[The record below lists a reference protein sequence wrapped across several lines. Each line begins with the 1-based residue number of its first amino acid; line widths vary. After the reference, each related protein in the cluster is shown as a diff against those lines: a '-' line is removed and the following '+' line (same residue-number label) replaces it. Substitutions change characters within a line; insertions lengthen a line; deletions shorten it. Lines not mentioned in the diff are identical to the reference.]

1 MPYSLA
7 LPKRSY
13 YRQVE
18 FTPTYLDNA
27 VQHALNGDWS
37 QIHEMM
43 DQMLTDAYVQG
54 CLSSRSSGIMRD
66 FQIVPPSDDKIDIE
80 RAEIVKGDIQRL
92 KPRKYFKSIQ
102 EGLFYKWS
110 VVDYNFD
117 VIDGHAAPIDYITY
131 PRHYFAY
138 DDSNVL
144 KINTTREMQDIPETV
159 TVAQSDGLPVLLSV
173 LFEYFM
179 RKFVTERWAA
189 FLERFG
195 EPFIIG
201 IYQPGAT
208 DDFKDEL
215 ETAVETIASAA
226 SGIMPHGGAQKV
238 IEILESAK
246 TTGDHQEFEKKRNAA
261 ISVGILG
268 HEHAVADATGLQ
280 VGNNPTQFVVREDL
294 KKNDLHYI
302 DENVQPLVD
311 NIYALNWADGRGVGT
326 FKMDK
331 SDPVNVDERIN
342 VLDLGYQHGLKL
354 KRNMYEEL
362 GLEFDESQQFIE
374 KNGQVDYEDATE
386 YPE

>member
-1 MPYSLA
+1 MPFSLV
-7 LPKRSY
+7 LPKGSY

-18 FTPTYLDNA
+18 FTPAYLENA
-27 VQHALNGDWS
+27 VNHALNGDWS

-43 DQMLTDAYVQG
+43 DQMSTDAYVQG
-54 CLSSRSSGIMRD
+54 CLSSRRSGVMRD
-66 FQIVPPSDDKIDIE
+66 FQIMPPTDDDIDIE
-80 RAEIVKGDIQRL
+80 RAAIVKADIQRL
-92 KPRKYFKSIQ
+92 KPRKYFKAIQ
-102 EGLFYKWS
+102 DGLFYKWNVMDYNWE
-110 VVDYNFD
+110 VVDGRQ
-117 VIDGHAAPIDYITY
+117 VPIEYISY
-131 PRHYFAY
+131 PKHLFAI
-138 DDSNVL
+138 DSNDGLL
-144 KINTTREMQDIPETV
+144 KINVTRTLQDIPPTA
-159 TVAQSDGLPVLLSV
+159 TVAMSDGMPVLLPV

-201 IYQPGAT
+201 VYQPGAS
-208 DDFKDEL
+208 DELKDEL
-215 ETAVETIASAA
+215 EEAVSTIASAA

-246 TTGDHQEFEKKRNAA
+246 TTGDHENFEKKRNAA

-280 VGNNPTQFVVREDL
+280 VGNNPTQFQVREDL

-311 NIYALNWADGRGVGT
+311 LIYRRNWGDGREIGK
-326 FKMDK
+326 FQMDK
-331 SDPVNVDERIN
+331 SDPVNVQERIN
-342 VLDLGYQHGLKL
+342 VIDLGYRCGLNL
-354 KRNMYEEL
+354 KRSNFEEL
-362 GLEFDESQQFIE
+362 GLEFDEEQQFITR
-374 KNGQVDYEDATE
+374 QQSILE